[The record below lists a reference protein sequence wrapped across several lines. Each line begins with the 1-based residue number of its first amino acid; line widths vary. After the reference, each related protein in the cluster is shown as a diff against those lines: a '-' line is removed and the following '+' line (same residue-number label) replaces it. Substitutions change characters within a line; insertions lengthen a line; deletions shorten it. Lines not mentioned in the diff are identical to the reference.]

1 MVPRHRKHDNQ
12 VRDPLDLVTGSR
24 NFPHLQPPPNA
35 ARCLAMTV
43 AIDGPAQVSNSYLS
57 ANISHPHQKIAIATH
72 SSGYRIAH
80 AARAINRICK
90 SLGSLSMAHPLNP
103 HSLSTRRIPQGA
115 ARKNPHP
122 TFFKVIG
129 HAVRVVFVGVGL
141 VREHA
146 A

>member
-1 MVPRHRKHDNQ
+1 MVPRHRKHDTQ
-12 VRDPLDLVTGSR
+12 LRDPLDLVTGSR
-24 NFPHLQPPPNA
+24 SFPHLQPRPNA

-57 ANISHPHQKIAIATH
+57 ANISHPNQKIAIATH

-80 AARAINRICK
+80 AARANKISFK
-90 SLGSLSMAHPLNP
+90 SSFMARSLNP
-103 HSLSTRRIPQGA
+103 HSLGASCMPQCA

-129 HAVRVVFVGVGL
+129 HAVGVVFVGVGL
-141 VREHA
+141 VGKHA